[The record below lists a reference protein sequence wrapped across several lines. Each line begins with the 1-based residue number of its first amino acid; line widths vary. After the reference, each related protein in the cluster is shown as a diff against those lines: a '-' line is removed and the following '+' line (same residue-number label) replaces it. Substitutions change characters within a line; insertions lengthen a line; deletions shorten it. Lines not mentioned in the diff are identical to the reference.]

1 MSYFPHIGARRRI
14 LFPVLFLLSV
24 AAPSNAG
31 PLSASGPDVVEMAA
45 DASVEVAT
53 EGRMQILSY
62 NVAGL
67 PEGISQSRPRANM
80 PQISRLLN
88 EYDLVLA
95 QEDFSFPNELRSALR
110 LAHQSSPA
118 QRKSLL
124 GFGDGLSRFARW
136 PFDAFMRVRWRECH
150 GLVSHG
156 ADCLALKGFTVA
168 THRLAR
174 GVEVDVYNFHMDAGR
189 HPEDQ
194 RAREA
199 QVDQIIRS
207 IRLRSVGRAVILAGD
222 TNMWEK
228 DEPVLARLMEKT
240 GLRDACRELGCAE
253 PWRIDRVL
261 YRPSAE
267 VELEP
272 TAWYVD
278 REFVD
283 ADGEALSDH
292 LAVGVDFDWRLESAD

>member
-1 MSYFPHIGARRRI
+1 MFYFPHIGARRRI

-31 PLSASGPDVVEMAA
+31 PLSASGPAVVETAA
-45 DASVEVAT
+45 DSVIEVAT
-53 EGRMQILSY
+53 EGRMQVLSY

-95 QEDFSFPNELRSALR
+95 QEDFSFPDELRSALR

-118 QRKSLL
+118 QRTSPL
-124 GFGDGLSRFARW
+124 GFGDGLSRFTRW
-136 PFDAFMRVRWRECH
+136 PFDAFMRVRWRQCH
-150 GLVSHG
+150 GLISHG
-156 ADCLALKGFTVA
+156 SDCLASKGFTVA

-189 HPEDQ
+189 HPKDQ

-199 QVDQIIRS
+199 QVDQLIRS
-207 IRLRSVGRAVILAGD
+207 VHLRSVDRAVILAGD
-222 TNMWEK
+222 TNLWEE
-228 DEPVLARLMEKT
+228 DEPVLARLIEET
-240 GLRDACRELGCAE
+240 GLRDACRQLGCVE
-253 PWRIDRVL
+253 PGRIDRVL
-261 YRPSAE
+261 YRSSAE

-272 TAWYVD
+272 AAWYTD
-278 REFVD
+278 EKFVD
-283 ADGEALSDH
+283 SDGEDLSDH
-292 LAVGVDFDWRLESAD
+292 LAVGVDFDWRLASAD